1 MNRLHRRRKRF
12 QPPLRGRLAA
22 NLAPRQQQDY
32 SLPELRSRPAM
43 GCKSPQKIINCEQD
57 ELSKDLSSLQPSGQ
71 QLLTV
76 EQNFVPTPATPP
88 APAQPRPPLKI
99 GQWLLGLVILL
110 ILLVLIGNLF

>member
-1 MNRLHRRRKRF
+1 MNRLPRRRKRF

-22 NLAPRQQQDY
+22 NLALRQQQDH
-32 SLPELRSRPAM
+32 SLPELRSRPTM
-43 GCKSPQKIINCEQD
+43 GYKSPQKIINCEQD

-71 QLLTV
+71 ELLTV
-76 EQNFVPTPATPP
+76 EQNSVPTPAPP
-88 APAQPRPPLKI
+88 QPKPQLKL